1 MTTPA
6 VRLVAMCSVAI
17 VIVSIVTS
25 TLWQD
30 YPSWVWYLLAPV
42 GALKRRV
49 GSARPVDLGLVE
61 GPGERV
67 DREVSRAILAVS

>member
-1 MTTPA
+1 MTTPT

-17 VIVSIVTS
+17 VIVSIITS

-42 GALKRRV
+42 GVFAAGAIALISAAVLVRRRHL
-49 GSARPVDLGLVE
+49 SARG
-61 GPGERV
+61 
-67 DREVSRAILAVS
+67 